1 MELTVAHKY
10 MIRLHDIHNYELETA
25 DATTIL
31 FGDLTFF
38 EDGYKI
44 TYKESEGDLAGCTT
58 VITCKGGTE
67 VSICRTGPYCTD
79 LYMEVGKRH
88 NCQYETEF
96 GSMLMGVF
104 AESVASDMTETGGT
118 LDFTYN
124 LDIGGDF
131 VSRNTLHITVKET
144 F

>member
-1 MELTVAHKY
+1 MARKY
-10 MIRLHDIHNYELETA
+10 MIRLHDIHEYELETA
-25 DATTIL
+25 DATTTL
-31 FGDLTFF
+31 FGALECSGDTF
-38 EDGYKI
+38 KI
-44 TYKESEGDLAGCTT
+44 TYQESEGDLAGCTI
-58 VITCKGGTE
+58 VVTCKGDRE

-96 GSMLMGVF
+96 GSMFMGIC
-104 AESVASDMTETGGT
+104 AEHIASDMTETGGT
-118 LDFTYN
+118 LDFTYSIDMN
-124 LDIGGDF
+124 GDF

>member
-1 MELTVAHKY
+1 
-10 MIRLHDIHNYELETA
+10 MIRIHDVHEYEVETA

-31 FGDLTFF
+31 FGELQCF
-38 EDGYKI
+38 EDSFRI
-44 TYKESEGDLAGCTT
+44 TYVENEGDLAGCTT
-58 VITCKGGTE
+58 VVTCKDDNK
-67 VSICRTGPYCTD
+67 VSICRTGPWNTD

-96 GSMLMGVF
+96 GSMFMGIY
-104 AESVASDMTETGGT
+104 AEHIAADMSETGGT
-118 LDFTYN
+118 LDFTYTIDMN
-124 LDIGGDF
+124 GDF